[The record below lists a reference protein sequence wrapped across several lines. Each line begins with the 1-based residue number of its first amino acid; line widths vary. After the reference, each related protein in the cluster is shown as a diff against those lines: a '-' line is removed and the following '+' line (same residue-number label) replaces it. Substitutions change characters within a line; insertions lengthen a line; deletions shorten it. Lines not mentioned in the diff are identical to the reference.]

1 MDKKFWKF
9 VSICY
14 IPVFLVALVLNVWLM
29 YYSIFLKGNI
39 AITSNF
45 VNEATYQDVDRF
57 QIEVNYFSNEKKN
70 GQKVLEIKFNYYVDV
85 SIPEIDEETGLYD
98 DKLLCSSAVQ
108 LYGDR
113 NFSSM
118 VYPKGWGNVSGYKMN
133 NAYFYEQAANVEANR
148 AMKQLD
154 KMNKFIWDI
163 GGELCMIET
172 KGEVRTRT
180 GAFGFA
186 LWTKFDTT
194 FLCKKLEDVAFSLT
208 DGEHIQL
215 LNFSDFYHVKLY
227 NEETGKFEEEYNNN
241 EELTYVNVY
250 FNKTSNGMI
259 EAQQS
264 MFGKFCGK
272 DDWSFNA
279 TEGGLTQL
287 YWNDYS
293 VFEITEDD
301 FAYANSEAGFE
312 IYLKNSC
319 RNYLEQFDGFAL
331 RIDINLDNISSQV
344 VGLKRGGL
352 YDFNIYEF
360 TITSSTA
367 REFRV
372 YKDYD
377 ITTTNVSVLK
387 GGEV

>member
-1 MDKKFWKF
+1 MDKRFWKF

-14 IPVFLVALVLNVWLM
+14 IPVFLVALVLNGWLM

-39 AITSNF
+39 AITTNF
-45 VNEATYQDVDRF
+45 VNEATYQDVDRY

-85 SIPEIDEETGLYD
+85 SIPEIDDETGLYD

-108 LYGDR
+108 FYGNN
-113 NFSSM
+113 NFSSIG
-118 VYPKGWGNVSGYKMN
+118 YPKGWGNVSGYKMN
-133 NAYFYEQAANVEANR
+133 NVYFYEQAANVEANR

-163 GGELCMIET
+163 GGQLCMIET
-172 KGEVRTRT
+172 KGEVRTGT
-180 GAFGFA
+180 GAFWSA
-186 LWTKFDTT
+186 LWFKFDTT

-250 FNKTSNGMI
+250 FNKTSNGMV

-264 MFGKFCGK
+264 MFGKFKGS
-272 DDWSFNA
+272 DDWSFNSS
-279 TEGGLTQL
+279 EVGLTQL

-293 VFEITEDD
+293 IFEITEDD
-301 FAYANSEAGFE
+301 FAYVNSDAGFE

-360 TITSSTA
+360 TITSSIE
-367 REFRV
+367 REFNV

-377 ITTTNVSVLK
+377 ITTSNVTIVK
-387 GGEV
+387 GGDV